1 MKNELINKKNNNQ
14 DITFLNDKFA
24 GTYQAMFDLY
34 KQAYN
39 ENIISGKHLK
49 INILDVSSANR
60 GELISKINELN
71 DILPEFGASTFS
83 EQTSDEI
90 LQDDIIGKKS
100 INPINSII
108 ENKNKIEAN
117 NKQFCST
124 DALHNSTGVLHNLTD
139 ALHNLIAI
147 KLKNE
152 EAVLLPQNKNFTGIN
167 DICSYPIIR

>member
-1 MKNELINKKNNNQ
+1 MKNELVNKKNNNQ

-49 INILDVSSANR
+49 TNTLDVSSANR

-71 DILPEFGASTFS
+71 DILPEFGSSTFS

-124 DALHNSTGVLHNLTD
+124 GV
-139 ALHNLIAI
+139 LHNLIAI
-147 KLKNE
+147 KLNYE
-152 EAVLLPQNKNFTGIN
+152 EAVLLPQNKNFTGII